1 IHPRT
6 EAPVRLAGATWRRI
20 RRTFRFQAIAGVRA
34 MNPFR
39 RRFAMWFAFAA
50 ATGTGGCAASSPA
63 TAPTPPAPAGDAPL
77 PAHRHPPRSS
87 PGELVPNTGMLVPRT
102 AAAGET
108 FTISV
113 PVGAVVE
120 AFGDHV
126 EAQAGGEIRLQA
138 PEAPGVHVIRVRQS
152 GRANPVPFRITI
164 TPR

>member
-1 IHPRT
+1 
-6 EAPVRLAGATWRRI
+6 
-20 RRTFRFQAIAGVRA
+20 

-63 TAPTPPAPAGDAPL
+63 TAPTPPAPAGDVPL
-77 PAHRHPPRSS
+77 PAHRHPIPPRSS
-87 PGELVPNTGMLVPRT
+87 PGELVPNTGMRVPRT

-120 AFGDHV
+120 AFGEHV